1 MVMNLAN
8 CSEEEAIRALSSFE
22 TIEDAIYS
30 LIEPVRPA
38 KRPRVD
44 DDGQEF
50 FRKMRREMEALDAEI
65 ATSLSQRAL
74 SESGAK
80 IIRPEETA
88 PQNNC
93 SPKCPQS
100 SQELKE

>member
-8 CSEEEAIRALSSFE
+8 CSEEDAKKALASSK

-30 LIEPVRPA
+30 LIEPERPA
-38 KRPRVD
+38 KRPRI

-50 FRKMRREMEALDAEI
+50 FRKMRRDMEGLDADI
-65 ATSLSQRAL
+65 AISLSQRAL